1 MVLLL
6 APADALVRAGRPCR
20 VLALINDSV
29 GVLTAARYF
38 DQSTGMGLIMGTG
51 TNACI
56 VEKVSDIAKW
66 RPKGVAGDALTAINT
81 EWGCY
86 GSDLLPRVAEDMELD
101 AASGAQKGERGA

>member
-1 MVLLL
+1 MLLH
-6 APADALVRAGRPCR
+6 AWADALVRAGRPCR

-56 VEKVSDIAKW
+56 VEKVSCRTGQHMAAAAA
-66 RPKGVAGDALTAINT
+66 AGYF
-81 EWGCY
+81 CCCC
-86 GSDLLPRVAEDMELD
+86 
-101 AASGAQKGERGA
+101 